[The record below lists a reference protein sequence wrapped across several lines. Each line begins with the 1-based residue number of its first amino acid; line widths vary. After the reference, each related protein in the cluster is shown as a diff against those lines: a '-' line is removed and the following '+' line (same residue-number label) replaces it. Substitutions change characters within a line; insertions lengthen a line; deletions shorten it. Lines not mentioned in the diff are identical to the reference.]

1 MKNTLIKEK
10 INQKNESQI
19 EKNKV
24 TKILIE

>member
-19 EKNKV
+19 EENKA

>member
-1 MKNTLIKEK
+1 MKNKFNKKK

-19 EKNKV
+19 EKNKA

>member
-19 EKNKV
+19 EKNKA